1 MIMYGI
7 TYWLAADE
15 RFYNLTSLPTVDD
28 ILHVYHQQHML
39 LTLYITK
46 YERESLLQKWI
57 IIFRY
62 YRKMTTNKPVSIIK
76 R

>member
-28 ILHVYHQQHML
+28 ILHVFHQEHML
-39 LTLYITK
+39 LTLYIVYNYK
-46 YERESLLQKWI
+46 IWKGKFASKLGNNL
-57 IIFRY
+57 
-62 YRKMTTNKPVSIIK
+62 
-76 R
+76 